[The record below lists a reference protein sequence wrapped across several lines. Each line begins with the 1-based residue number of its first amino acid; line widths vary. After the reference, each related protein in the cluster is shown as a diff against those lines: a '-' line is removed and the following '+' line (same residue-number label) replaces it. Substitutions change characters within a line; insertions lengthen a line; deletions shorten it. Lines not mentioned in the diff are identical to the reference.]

1 MALEATAPRPC
12 ATAFATFEN
21 VVMPPSLLSSS
32 LLDVDR
38 AGKRAASCMRAPKD
52 FDDGLA
58 DHPPKEDLPCAEEGL
73 REQAGSARRE
83 HKADLVPSEEGEM
96 G

>member
-21 VVMPPSLLSSS
+21 VVMPPSLLSNYYRFE
-32 LLDVDR
+32 R
-38 AGKRAASCMRAPKD
+38 AGKRLHAPKD
-52 FDDGLA
+52 FDNGLA
-58 DHPPKEDLPCAEEGL
+58 DHAAKEDLPGAEEGVGA
-73 REQAGSARRE
+73 AGSERRE
-83 HKADLVPSEEGEM
+83 HKPDLVPSEEGGM